1 MKKPIK
7 ILTAAT
13 CIWAVY
19 MLLLFIFLSL
29 CVEFQWT
36 FIHNLPAALDWFL
49 SNVLILLYQAG
60 RFGVPVLTV
69 SIAVLT
75 TIHCAKEK
83 SIKDVDLPMIGTTVV
98 FAITASIISAIDSG
112 TIQTFANR

>member
-7 ILTAAT
+7 ILTIAT

-19 MLLLFIFLSL
+19 MLVLFIFLSC

-36 FIHNLPAALDWFL
+36 FIHSLPTALDWIL
-49 SNVLILLYQAG
+49 RNILVLLYQAG
-60 RFGVPVLTV
+60 SFGVPALTAATV
-69 SIAVLT
+69 ALTIA
-75 TIHCAKEK
+75 HCVKEK
-83 SIKDVDLPMIGTTVV
+83 GAKDLDIPFIGTTVI

-112 TIQTFANR
+112 TIQTFS

>member
-36 FIHNLPAALDWFL
+36 FIHNLPIALDWVL
-49 SNVLILLYQAG
+49 RNVLILMYQAG
-60 RFGVPVLTV
+60 RFGVPVLTAATV
-69 SIAVLT
+69 ILT
-75 TIHCAKEK
+75 IINCVKEK
-83 SIKDVDLPMIGTTVV
+83 TSKSLDLPMIGTTII
-98 FAITASIISAIDSG
+98 FAVTASIISAIDSG
-112 TIQTFANR
+112 TIQTFQ